1 MNELYQSVYD
11 QIVVEKTAFKKKW
24 DASILGRAE
33 KKLEPL
39 VKFSKSQFKTID
51 GSAAHRLKSSA
62 DVERCSKIER
72 TRNSRGATKTKKK
85 ETKFKLY
92 YYKVQY
98 FNIIKGNVRYFK
110 LEYTNLL

>member
-1 MNELYQSVYD
+1 MNELGQSVYD

-51 GSAAHRLKSSA
+51 GSAAHRLKSST
-62 DVERCSKIER
+62 DVNIAP
-72 TRNSRGATKTKKK
+72 TLQQSRSGKGYSRDDRDKK
-85 ETKFKLY
+85 ERGE
-92 YYKVQY
+92 
-98 FNIIKGNVRYFK
+98 I
-110 LEYTNLL
+110 